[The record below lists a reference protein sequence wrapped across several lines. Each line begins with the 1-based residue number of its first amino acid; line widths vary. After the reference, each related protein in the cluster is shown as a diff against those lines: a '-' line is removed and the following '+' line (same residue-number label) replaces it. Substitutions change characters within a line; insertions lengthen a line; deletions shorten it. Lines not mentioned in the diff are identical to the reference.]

1 MDIGDNVV
9 GAICGASVFLIPI
22 SAIIGGYWTKIV
34 KQTQQHREE
43 MARLQ
48 FGQRTSLDDN
58 SHSELNALRQELAAL
73 RDTTTQ
79 YDMSVERNMHEVLQR
94 LQSLEAKN
102 APQRSPQAT
111 PTEPAPTPRATV
123 YSPPIETSHNTAP
136 EETPLRIQTGG

>member
-1 MDIGDNVV
+1 MDTIIDVMELGLLMLVPV
-9 GAICGASVFLIPI
+9 TAIAGGICASM
-22 SAIIGGYWTKIV
+22 V
-34 KQTQQHREE
+34 KKSQQHREE

-58 SHSELNALRQELAAL
+58 SHSELNTLRQELAAL

-94 LQSLEAKN
+94 LQALEAKN
-102 APQRSPQAT
+102 APYRAAQAT
-111 PTEPAPTPRATV
+111 PTEPASTPRATV